1 MSARLRLVAPFAVLV
16 AVIVFLVLADAA
28 IVTVRL
34 TSTHPS
40 TSSPQA
46 NGGGPGSTKQHPC
59 NHGYYVS
66 KAAHSHQGGAGVG
79 DVAKSKL
86 GKDGNCSAPLP
97 AAGGSQEPEG

>member
-1 MSARLRLVAPFAVLV
+1 MSARLRLVASFAVLV
-16 AVIVFLVLADAA
+16 AVIVFLVPL
-28 IVTVRL
+28 VG

-66 KAAHSHQGGAGVG
+66 RAAHSHPGGAGLG

>member
-1 MSARLRLVAPFAVLV
+1 MNPTPT

-66 KAAHSHQGGAGVG
+66 QAAHAKKGGKYVSG
-79 DVAKSKL
+79 VAKSKL
-86 GKDGNCSAPLP
+86 GKDGNCSDPLP
-97 AAGGSQEPEG
+97 PASGS